1 MYLLTDF
8 AENVTYGVFTE
19 FKKRLLEL
27 IGKKLDALCV
37 QINMAQVSILLGAHR
52 SFAAV
57 FLKKSYKTIN
67 YPPVKTDGIWPPAT
81 FAIDMSGQIHIT
93 PVLDTHS
100 HDCSEV
106 ESSSVSPAQGTASY
120 TLQTTNS
127 QEITPHHTELD
138 ISASGTGQVSIPKD
152 SGHTVI
158 PKVDFSSCQRLDW
171 TDNPKDW
178 QKYVTI
184 KEPKTDDIIS
194 SCPMWKPMKP
204 MKVTPSKE
212 AIRYLFPSEKDV
224 EKTLST
230 VATGEA
236 GCAVVCRTWRFHIS
250 DGDVTEE
257 LPPGHICDI
266 LTVTDTGRLWFW
278 VVVDSLDEEKFH
290 SQLDYLMTTGSMLK
304 YQIVQKGE
312 RGDLS
317 NLWIECRLLPL
328 NTSPSTEKSVKLRL
342 SETQDIQA
350 HLCDFYQNGV
360 GFRLLQW
367 GLTMLILSKESPLKR
382 CIGEH
387 TSITLSVQQAEVLM
401 HKAKVNYITG
411 PAGSGKSYTGVFLL
425 KMYGKDKS
433 VYICTTKEFLEYLK
447 FNGCTG
453 TLVLGDEDLMRE
465 IKMEHLK
472 TKYVLSLTTATSSHV
487 QGNL

>member
-1 MYLLTDF
+1 MTEF
-8 AENVTYGVFTE
+8 AEIVTHAVFEE
-19 FKKRLLEL
+19 FNKRLLEL
-27 IGKKLDALCV
+27 IETKLNALCV
-37 QINMAQVSILLGAHR
+37 QISMVQVSLLLGTQRA
-52 SFAAV
+52 FAAV
-57 FLKKSYKTIN
+57 LLKKSYKTIK
-67 YPPVKTDGIWPPAT
+67 YPHVKADGIWKPAT
-81 FAIDMSGQIHIT
+81 FAIDKSGQIHIT

-100 HDCSEV
+100 QDCSEV
-106 ESSSVSPAQGTASY
+106 ESSAVSPDQGSAAS
-120 TLQTTNS
+120 TLPITNG
-127 QEITPHHTELD
+127 QEIIPHQTDLET
-138 ISASGTGQVSIPKD
+138 SASATGQVSILKD

-158 PKVDFSSCQRLDW
+158 PKVDLSTCQRLDW
-171 TDNPKDW
+171 ADNTKDW

-204 MKVTPSKE
+204 MKVTPCKKS
-212 AIRYLFPSEKDV
+212 IRYLFPSEKDV
-224 EKTLST
+224 EETLST
-230 VATGEA
+230 VATEEP

-250 DGDVTEE
+250 DSNVTEE
-257 LPPGHICDI
+257 LPAGHMCDI
-266 LTVTDTGRLWFW
+266 LTVTDTGSLRFW

-312 RGDLS
+312 GDDLS
-317 NLWIECRLLPL
+317 NLWIECHLLPL
-328 NTSPSTEKSVKLRL
+328 TTSPSTEKSVKLRL

-350 HLCDFYQNGV
+350 HLCDFYQDGV
-360 GFRLLQW
+360 GFRLLQR
-367 GLTMLILSKESPLKR
+367 GLAMLILSKESPLKR
-382 CIGEH
+382 CVGEH
-387 TSITLSVQQAEVLM
+387 TSITLSEQQAEVLM